1 MMDAVQIAQNKQDT
15 SVNQLELWV
24 IAAIAVQIAKS
35 ALINQHVVFVKL
47 AIVTVVVVVL
57 TAI

>member
-47 AIVTVVVVVL
+47 AIVTVVVVD
-57 TAI
+57 AY